1 MNEDLQQTVV
11 WDNGQDS
18 RNVAVMFAV
27 SALCHVAFFVLI
39 TVMPASFSSSY
50 GLAPQAISVDLVSLP
65 PGPPAAA
72 APAPVTPTSD
82 TTPEPEPEMAP
93 PAPAPEPVP
102 LPVPE
107 PEPVSIAPKPKPE
120 NVVKSLKKKTIK
132 KETLEKTVV
141 QKPAPP
147 EASKT
152 RSRDVSK
159 AIEAMREK
167 VQTQEKTR
175 AAAGAGAA
183 TGTGTGGGGGGGG
196 GGSAVLSRIENY
208 KIETALA
215 VAQNWAFSQQLAG
228 AGDQL
233 ETRIT
238 FRILPNGEIT
248 DIKIVQPSGNRYL
261 DESAYRAVRKASPV
275 APHPEGINQPYIEMG
290 VKATP
295 SGFR

>member
-1 MNEDLQQTVV
+1 MNEDLQQTMV

-18 RNVAVMFAV
+18 HNVAAMFAV
-27 SALCHVAFFVLI
+27 SALCHVVFFALI
-39 TVMPASFSSSY
+39 TVMPVSSSSSY
-50 GLAPQAISVDLVSLP
+50 RLAPQAISVDLVSLP

-72 APAPVTPTSD
+72 APAPATPPAD
-82 TTPEPEPEMAP
+82 TKPEPEIAP
-93 PAPAPEPVP
+93 PAPAPEAVA
-102 LPVPE
+102 LPTPK
-107 PEPVSIAPKPKPE
+107 PEPVPIAPKPKPQK
-120 NVVKSLKKKTIK
+120 VVKSLKKKTLK
-132 KETLEKTVV
+132 KETVEKTVV

-147 EASKT
+147 TAPK
-152 RSRDVSK
+152 SRPQDVSK
-159 AIEAMREK
+159 AIEAMRQK

-175 AAAGAGAA
+175 AVSGAGAA

-208 KIETALA
+208 KIEAA
-215 VAQNWAFSQQLAG
+215 IMVGQNWAFSQQLAG
-228 AGDQL
+228 ADDHLQTL
-233 ETRIT
+233 IT

-275 APHPEGINQPYIEMG
+275 APFPEGINRPYIEVG

>member
-1 MNEDLQQTVV
+1 MDEDLQQAMV

-18 RNVAVMFAV
+18 RSVAVMFAV

-39 TVMPASFSSSY
+39 TVIPGSFSSSY

-72 APAPVTPTSD
+72 APAPVTPPAD
-82 TTPEPEPEMAP
+82 TKPEPEPEVAP
-93 PAPAPEPVP
+93 PAPEPVP
-102 LPVPE
+102 LPAPE
-107 PEPVSIAPKPKPE
+107 PEPVSIAPKPKPQK
-120 NVVKSLKKKTIK
+120 VVKSLKKKTLR
-132 KETLEKTVV
+132 KETVEKTVV
-141 QKPAPP
+141 QKPTTTPAPKSR
-147 EASKT
+147 A
-152 RSRDVSK
+152 RDVSK
-159 AIEAMREK
+159 AIEAMRQK

-175 AAAGAGAA
+175 AATGVGAA
-183 TGTGTGGGGGGGG
+183 SGTGTGSGGGGGG

-208 KIETALA
+208 KIEAALA
-215 VAQNWAFSQQLAG
+215 VAQNWAFSQQLAS
-228 AGDQL
+228 ADDHL

-275 APHPEGINQPYIEMG
+275 APHPEGINQPYITVG